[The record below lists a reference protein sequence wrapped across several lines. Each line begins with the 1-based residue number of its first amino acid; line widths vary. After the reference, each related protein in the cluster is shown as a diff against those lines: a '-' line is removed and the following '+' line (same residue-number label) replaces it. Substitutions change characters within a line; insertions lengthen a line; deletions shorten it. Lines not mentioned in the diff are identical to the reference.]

1 VRAAGASTNIPA
13 LGNSLI
19 HSRGARIVSVWICS
33 RFLPSECPRPTTRTT
48 EPAFRLPTRAEVSR
62 KPSRTTA
69 VDVQRHHLSWGPP
82 AALPLASAE
91 RRRGLLALVGG
102 VRVLRGGDAAG
113 VAARPRLEVEAGVLG
128 RLSLA
133 QRSPSGVAPAVTR
146 MGRGV
151 AGVAAGSAEGPVAA
165 MPRSADTVRISR
177 LKRDLISLER
187 RPSACGPAP
196 PGRDPSGW
204 RRGGRSGSSGRPSY
218 ASSAAALLLR
228 GTSRGADPCA
238 ACSCCTTAA
247 SRLASTR
254 SSIVLAG
261 PGCCRAMAMAA
272 APLSLWLP
280 LPSAALRSLQRVLVH
295 LPV

>member
-1 VRAAGASTNIPA
+1 MRAAGASTNIPA

-33 RFLPSECPRPTTRTT
+33 LFLPSECPRPTTRTT

-102 VRVLRGGDAAG
+102 VRALRGGDAAG
-113 VAARPRLEVEAGVLG
+113 VAARPRLEAEAGVLG

-133 QRSPSGVAPAVTR
+133 QRSPSGVAPAAVTR
-146 MGRGV
+146 TGRGV
-151 AGVAAGSAEGPVAA
+151 AGVAAGSAEGPVAE

-187 RPSACGPAP
+187 RPSACGPRSPGGERRPSACGPRSPGGGDP
-196 PGRDPSGW
+196 PDW
-204 RRGGRSGSSGRPSY
+204 RRAWRSGSSGRPSY

-261 PGCCRAMAMAA
+261 PGCCRAMAAGPA
-272 APLSLWLP
+272 SVSAP
-280 LPSAALRSLQRVLVH
+280 RG
-295 LPV
+295 